1 MSLKNELKDLK
12 SEIKRLSFPEKFF
25 GAWCLIILL
34 IAIIFVGWS
43 IYDMSN
49 HPEKYAKATQE
60 RVVAE
65 QEYNERHTYEI
76 ISVERFIHI
85 TTNQYGA
92 VTDQKPAYS
101 IWYKDPSKPGDV
113 ELIDGIEFPE
123 YGIHKLKLGD
133 SNKVVFHMDSS
144 ITIYLT
150 EETMKGL

>member
-12 SEIKRLSFPEKFF
+12 SEIKRLSFMEKFF
-25 GAWCLIILL
+25 GVWCISIM
-34 IAIIFVGWS
+34 IAAIIFLSWS
-43 IYDMSN
+43 IYDMTTN
-49 HPEKYAKATQE
+49 PEKYEQVAQE
-60 RVVAE
+60 RAVAE

-92 VTDQKPAYS
+92 VIDQKPAYS
-101 IWYKDPSKPGDV
+101 IWYKDPSKPCDV

-123 YGIHKLKLGD
+123 YGIHKLKLGN
-133 SNKVVFHMDSS
+133 SNKVVFNMDNS